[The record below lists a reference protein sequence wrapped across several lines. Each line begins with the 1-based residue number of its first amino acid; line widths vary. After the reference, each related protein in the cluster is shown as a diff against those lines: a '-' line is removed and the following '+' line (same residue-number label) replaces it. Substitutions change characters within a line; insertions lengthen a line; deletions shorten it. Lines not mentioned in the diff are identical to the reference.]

1 MTVDVGM
8 LTTEPLVGSEF
19 ANTLVSVL
27 VRVTGIAIVDA
38 MMISGCVIDEVRMAV
53 LN

>member
-1 MTVDVGM
+1 M
-8 LTTEPLVGSEF
+8 LTTAPVVDSEF
-19 ANTLVSVL
+19 VNTLVSVL

-38 MMISGCVIDEVRMAV
+38 MMISDCVIDEVCMAV